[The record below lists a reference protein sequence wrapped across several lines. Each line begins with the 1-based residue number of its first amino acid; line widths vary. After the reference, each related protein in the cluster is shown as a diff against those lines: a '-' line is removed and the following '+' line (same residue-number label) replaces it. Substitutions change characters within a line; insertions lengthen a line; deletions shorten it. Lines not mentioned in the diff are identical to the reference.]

1 MKSIESYITGLLD
14 MASSTSDV
22 IGRSYVQARVFDKKK
37 YIKEF
42 CDSIKFKNIEVEKSK
57 SSLIEIFED
66 WFGEEHLLATNLN
79 YYITSRVSDVV
90 NIYKLKN
97 SSKVLDELSCRKYG
111 YVYDYEDLYFV
122 EFEKDVICFILGNNE

>member
-1 MKSIESYITGLLD
+1 MKNIDSYINGLLD
-14 MASSTSDV
+14 MASSSSSV
-22 IGRSYVQARVFDKKK
+22 IGRSYVQAKVFSKKK

-42 CDSIKFKNIEVEKSK
+42 CEGIKFREIELEKSK
-57 SSLIEIFED
+57 CSLVEIFED
-66 WFGEEHLLATNLN
+66 WFGDEHLLATNLN

-111 YVYDYEDLYFV
+111 YVYFYEDLYFV
-122 EFEKDVICFILGNNE
+122 EFDKCVICFILGNNE